1 MKGDLTAKILEA
13 LIDSV
18 LSVGDL
24 IDALLSSGYG
34 ASYSRMEFNL
44 RAKER
49 KREGRLFKERER
61 QRYYSLI
68 YKLKR
73 DGLIKEVDSMGN
85 EFLKATPKGKE
96 RFRFLEKRRE
106 NALPSV
112 DYNKQKYNKFVIV
125 VFDVPEKERRKRDWL
140 RSVLKRLELKMV
152 QKSVW
157 IGKVKI
163 PKELLDDLFNLKLLD
178 YVEIFEVSKSGS
190 LRQLT

>member
-49 KREGRLFKERER
+49 IRDGRLFKERES

-73 DGLIKEVDSMGN
+73 DK
-85 EFLKATPKGKE
+85 
-96 RFRFLEKRRE
+96 
-106 NALPSV
+106 
-112 DYNKQKYNKFVIV
+112 
-125 VFDVPEKERRKRDWL
+125 
-140 RSVLKRLELKMV
+140 
-152 QKSVW
+152 
-157 IGKVKI
+157 
-163 PKELLDDLFNLKLLD
+163 
-178 YVEIFEVSKSGS
+178 
-190 LRQLT
+190 

>member
-1 MKGDLTAKILEA
+1 M
-13 LIDSV
+13 
-18 LSVGDL
+18 
-24 IDALLSSGYG
+24 
-34 ASYSRMEFNL
+34 
-44 RAKER
+44 
-49 KREGRLFKERER
+49 
-61 QRYYSLI
+61 
-68 YKLKR
+68 
-73 DGLIKEVDSMGN
+73 
-85 EFLKATPKGKE
+85 
-96 RFRFLEKRRE
+96 
-106 NALPSV
+106 
-112 DYNKQKYNKFVIV
+112 IV